1 MRAALRGDICTLT
14 ARRRNYLI
22 LRLGFFVSGGSA
34 TYEPSVLT
42 IEYVLPQTVAEG
54 SQPVI

>member
-22 LRLGFFVSGGSA
+22 LRLGFFVSDGSA

-54 SQPVI
+54 SQ